1 MRFVF
6 IGPKSSGKSFK
17 GREFAARRE
26 LDFFDVDTVIENLYE
41 RENTERLS
49 FRDIYKKVGK
59 DSFRELEAKAVM
71 SLSSKD
77 WVVISTGGS
86 TFLDPKN
93 RESLR
98 QNSIIVMITG
108 DNDVLWS
115 RISKDG
121 IPAYLINEKNPE
133 ESFNKRSDFIKE
145 IYTKFADFVIDGSK
159 LTIDEAVDIIEN
171 RVEDFMTLN
180 MFSPSSFGELVRV
193 STFGESH
200 GKGVG
205 VVLDGITPGI
215 EMSAE
220 IIQKELDRRKPGQS
234 KITTKRD
241 ESDTIN
247 ILSGIYDGKTTG
259 TPIAMV
265 IYNKDQDSSKY
276 DNLKEVFRPG
286 HADFG
291 FYKKFGIRDHRGG
304 GRSSG
309 RETIGRVASGAV
321 AKKILKDN
329 YNIDITAYTMQIG
342 KVKADKNKTDFSII
356 EQNIIRTADADA
368 AKEME
373 NYIMDLRAK
382 GDSVGGLVEVKISG
396 VMPGIGD
403 PVFFKMDAKLA
414 QAVFSIGTI
423 KGVEIGDGFGVVS
436 KSGKE
441 NNDPITSKGFETNN
455 SGGILGGI
463 TNGDDIILRAAV
475 KPTPSISSEQ
485 KTVTKDGKDETI
497 TIKGRHDPCIV
508 PRIIPVIESM
518 IALVILDSIYIQEK
532 INPDWNK

>member
-6 IGPKSSGKSFK
+6 IGPKASGKSFM
-17 GREFAARRE
+17 GREFASRRGLE
-26 LDFFDVDTVIENLYE
+26 FFDVDAVIEEMYE
-41 RENTERLS
+41 AEAGEKLC

-59 DSFRELEAKAVM
+59 DSFREYEAKAV
-71 SLSSKD
+71 LKLEERD
-77 WVVISTGGS
+77 WVVVSTGGS
-86 TFLDPKN
+86 TFLEPKN

-98 QNSIIVMITG
+98 KNSTVVMITG
-108 DNDVLWS
+108 DNEVLWE
-115 RISKDG
+115 RISKEG
-121 IPAYLINEKNPE
+121 TPAYLINEADPKDA
-133 ESFNKRSDFIKE
+133 FFKRADMIKE
-145 IYTKFADFVIDGSK
+145 IYTPFADFVVEGSVK
-159 LTIDEAVDIIEN
+159 TIDECVTEIEN
-171 RVEDFMTLN
+171 RVEDFMTLK
-180 MFSPSSFGELVRV
+180 MFAPSSFGDLVRV

-205 VVLDGITPGI
+205 VVLDGIRPGI
-215 EMSAE
+215 EMNSE
-220 IIQKELDRRKPGQS
+220 IIQTELDRRKPGQS

-265 IYNKDQDSSKY
+265 VYNKDQDSSKY
-276 DNLKEVFRPG
+276 DNLKNIFRPG

-291 FYKKFGIRDHRGG
+291 FYKKFGVRDHRGG

-309 RETIGRVASGAV
+309 RETVARVASGAV
-321 AKKILKDN
+321 AKDILKKE
-329 YNIDITAYTMQIG
+329 YGIDITAYTMQIG
-342 KVKADKNKTDFSII
+342 KVKADAANNDFSTI
-356 EQNIIRTADADA
+356 ENNIIRTADPKA

-373 NYIMDLRAK
+373 KYIVDLMEEK
-382 GDSVGGLVEVKISG
+382 DSVGGLVEVKIDG
-396 VMPGIGD
+396 LPAGLGD
-403 PVFFKMDAKLA
+403 PVFFKMDARLS

-423 KGVEIGDGFGVVS
+423 KGVEIGDGFAVAS

-463 TNGDDIILRAAV
+463 TNGDSIVLRAAV
-475 KPTPSISSEQ
+475 KPTPSISQEQ

-497 TIKGRHDPCIV
+497 TITGRHDPCIV

-518 IALVILDSIYIQEK
+518 IALVVLDSISIQES
-532 INPDWNK
+532 INPDWRK